1 MNCPEYDPD
10 AYGCMSPL
18 VHGRCPNTSTRQC
31 ENGWLSFWTPAER
44 AGLKAMGWHIHIYRK
59 NQRGDFARISVALAM
74 IEATTKLICAYVQA
88 ARKVKT

>member
-31 ENGWLSFWTPAER
+31 ENGWMTFWTPAER
-44 AGLKAMGWHIHIYRK
+44 AGLKAMGGRVYSIILATSDLTDREK
-59 NQRGDFARISVALAM
+59 ALNRESIKM
-74 IEATTKLICAYVQA
+74 IRAYIQA
-88 ARKVKT
+88 ARKSKEE

>member
-44 AGLKAMGWHIHIYRK
+44 AGLKAMGNVIKTDRMLAK
-59 NQRGDFARISVALAM
+59 ISGYTNWANFYAKRWMVKVFVA
-74 IEATTKLICAYVQA
+74 A
-88 ARKVKT
+88 ARRSRSR